1 MSAKLLTSDEAARA
15 ELVRWPSVAAD
26 AHENFAP
33 MIAAPAAEPVK
44 PDFKDQIAK
53 LELQLERLKAEG
65 EEQVAEAR
73 SAGRRE
79 GEESAREALAANLN
93 AELERMKQLTKE
105 VLASAPLLRK
115 QAEADLVRLA
125 VAIARRIL
133 HREIAVDSEALLGL
147 TKAALSKIDQREIQ
161 VIRTHPDNVS
171 LVQRVLD
178 HGRMQKKI
186 EISGDARLDRG
197 ALVIETARGQLDASV
212 ETHLDEIERG
222 FTDLVGNED

>member
-1 MSAKLLTSDEAARA
+1 MSARLLTSDEAAKA
-15 ELVRWPSVAAD
+15 ELVRWPSVAVD
-26 AHENFAP
+26 THERFAP
-33 MIAAPAAEPVK
+33 VIAAPGAETVQS
-44 PDFKDQIAK
+44 DFKDQVAT
-53 LELQLERLKAEG
+53 LQLQLERLKADSEK
-65 EEQVAEAR
+65 QVAEAR

-79 GEESAREALAANLN
+79 GEESAREALAVNVN
-93 AELERMKQLTKE
+93 AELERMKQLTRE

-133 HREIAVDSEALLGL
+133 HRELAVDSEALLGL
-147 TKAALSKIDQREIQ
+147 TKASLSKIDQREIQ

-178 HGRMQKKI
+178 QSRMQKKI
-186 EISGDARLDRG
+186 EISADARLDRG

-222 FTDLVGNED
+222 FTDLVGSEG

>member
-1 MSAKLLTSDEAARA
+1 
-15 ELVRWPSVAAD
+15 V
-26 AHENFAP
+26 
-33 MIAAPAAEPVK
+33 IAAPGAETVQS
-44 PDFKDQIAK
+44 DFKDQVAT
-53 LELQLERLKAEG
+53 LQLQLERLKADSEK
-65 EEQVAEAR
+65 QVAEAR

-79 GEESAREALAANLN
+79 GEESAREALAVNVN
-93 AELERMKQLTKE
+93 AELERMKQLTRE

-133 HREIAVDSEALLGL
+133 HRELAVDSEALLGL
-147 TKAALSKIDQREIQ
+147 TKASLSKIDQREIQ

-178 HGRMQKKI
+178 QSRMQKKI
-186 EISGDARLDRG
+186 EISADARLDRG

-222 FTDLVGNED
+222 FTDLVGSEG